1 MNYIDISE
9 SILPSDTLPLDT
21 TPCDCE
27 SSCSNQPFC
36 GHTIDLSDPDPVY
49 LCNNSCPCPPSC
61 PFRLPVPS
69 VKLDVNASPGK
80 GLGLF
85 AGQYIPAQTYLGD
98 YTGVIV
104 NSRDHRKCESRDL
117 KSVVDHFPIT
127 SKGEATI
134 NYVLTIREQSERGV
148 LTTHIDATSSGSKLR
163 FMNHSC
169 VPNVSVIPMRDDWVV
184 PRATCWTTRDVK
196 SGEELGICY
205 GDGEHLGKV
214 VCQCGERE
222 CRGFLP
228 LECQFDD
235 D

>member
-9 SILPSDTLPLDT
+9 SILPPDTLPLDT

-27 SSCSNQPFC
+27 LSCSNQPFC

-49 LCNNSCPCPPSC
+49 LCNASCPCPPSC
-61 PFRLPVPS
+61 PFKLPVPCI
-69 VKLDVNASPGK
+69 KLDVTPSPGK

-85 AGQYIPAQTYLGD
+85 AGQDIPAQTYIGD

-104 NSRDHRKCESRDL
+104 NSREHQRCESPDMFLRTGEDRM
-117 KSVVDHFPIT
+117 
-127 SKGEATI
+127 SKGDATI
-134 NYVLTIREQSERGV
+134 NYVLTIREQSERGI

-196 SGEELGICY
+196 SGEELSICY
-205 GDGEHLGKV
+205 GDQLGKV

-228 LECQFDD
+228 LECQFDGD
-235 D
+235 